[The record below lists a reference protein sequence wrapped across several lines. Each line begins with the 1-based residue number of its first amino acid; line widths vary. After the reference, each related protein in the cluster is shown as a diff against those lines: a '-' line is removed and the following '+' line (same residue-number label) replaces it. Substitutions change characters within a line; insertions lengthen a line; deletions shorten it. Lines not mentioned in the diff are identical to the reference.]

1 MFHDKL
7 TRLAL
12 KRAHSR
18 VATPVIIKAKPDRL
32 SGLGELVLP
41 YVEQMRDFF
50 PRVSRV
56 HDVTMPFTPYPLKI
70 LRRFDMLATTLPRE
84 VIFRLGEDSDVELI
98 YSDEPQ
104 FAFFNTVPEEGVFRA
119 PHRLLKEITFT
130 STAWTKK
137 LMGADLA
144 HERGFYGDG
153 ITASVCD
160 TGASRVH
167 EQLRRI
173 VFKTAM
179 KQFRDE
185 NGHGSW
191 CTACVG
197 GGRGVDDFLS
207 QRSGR
212 VVECE
217 GVAPRC
223 NLLAVKCLGYV
234 IGMGSTSGIIDA
246 LDISLD
252 HGADVISLSL
262 GGPSTGVTADEDPY
276 YTVMQ
281 KVVDEGVIPVV
292 AAGNDGPGSKTVGSP
307 GDMPSVLTVG
317 AYDPITGKMA
327 DFSSRGPTNW
337 GDLKPDVVA
346 PGVSIDSAIC
356 GALDTS
362 GDGMFSRYSPI
373 SGTSMSTPSVAGLVT
388 LMKQAHRE
396 RLGQELTV
404 DEIKQ
409 MMAALGMEKS
419 TLYGWGSIHW
429 GTYEKWLSAQYGVEL

>member
-7 TRLAL
+7 TKLAL
-12 KRAHSR
+12 RRAQSR

-32 SGLGELVLP
+32 GNLGELVLP
-41 YVEQMRDFF
+41 FVEQVRDFL
-50 PRVSRV
+50 PRLS
-56 HDVTMPFTPYPLKI
+56 HAGDVAMPFTPYPLKF

-104 FAFFNTVPEEGVFRA
+104 FAFFNTVPDEGIFMA
-119 PHRLLKEITFT
+119 PHRLLKEFTFT

-144 HERGFYGDG
+144 HERGFYGEG
-153 ITASVCD
+153 VTVSVCD

-173 VFKTAM
+173 VFKTTM

-197 GGRGVDDFLS
+197 GDRAVDDYLS

-212 VVECE
+212 RVECE

-223 NLLAVKCLGYV
+223 DLLAVKCLGYV

-246 LDISLD
+246 LDMSLD
-252 HGADVISLSL
+252 HGADVVSLSL
-262 GGPSTGVTADEDPY
+262 GGPSEGMTADEDPY

-292 AAGNDGPGSKTVGSP
+292 AAGNEGPGSKTVGSP
-307 GDMPSVLTVG
+307 GCMPSVLTVG

-337 GDLKPDVVA
+337 GDVKPDVVA
-346 PGVSIDSAIC
+346 PGVNIDSAIM

-373 SGTSMSTPSVAGLVT
+373 SGTSMSCPHAAGIVA
-388 LMKQAHRE
+388 LMRQAHRE

-404 DEIKQ
+404 VEIKQ
-409 MMAALGMEKS
+409 MMASLGMEKS
-419 TLYGWGSIHW
+419 NLYGNGAINWGI
-429 GTYEKWLSAQYGVEL
+429 YEKWLNTQYGVAL